1 MLCAC
6 TEMFII
12 MATSLIALS
21 TDLPR
26 VVVVGGTHGNEYTGV
41 YVLEQAGALSTQPY
55 TSGL

>member
-1 MLCAC
+1 
-6 TEMFII
+6 MFII